1 MRIALITI
9 LSLLAYT
16 AQSQAV
22 YDSLTNIPPTKISCL
37 VGQSATIVEVNEL
50 YPAKQW
56 TNKLSDASLINK
68 QYTIA
73 NIEADKSRPQVWITL
88 VSNNDTIYYRL
99 TKANMKHAPFM
110 VNGYFEKQKQLFLD
124 KQLKLKIDYE
134 YTEVKSGKVLSFTTA
149 DTFNCTGLCMADS
162 SGELVPSYILKNTE
176 GETINVPLKGF
187 ETTATNTIDRF
198 ILLN

>member
-1 MRIALITI
+1 
-9 LSLLAYT
+9 
-16 AQSQAV
+16 
-22 YDSLTNIPPTKISCL
+22 
-37 VGQSATIVEVNEL
+37 
-50 YPAKQW
+50 
-56 TNKLSDASLINK
+56 
-68 QYTIA
+68 
-73 NIEADKSRPQVWITL
+73 
-88 VSNNDTIYYRL
+88 
-99 TKANMKHAPFM
+99 MKHAPFM
-110 VNGYFEKQKQLFLD
+110 INGYFEKQKQLFLD

-149 DTFNCTGLCMADS
+149 DTFNCTGLCMAVS